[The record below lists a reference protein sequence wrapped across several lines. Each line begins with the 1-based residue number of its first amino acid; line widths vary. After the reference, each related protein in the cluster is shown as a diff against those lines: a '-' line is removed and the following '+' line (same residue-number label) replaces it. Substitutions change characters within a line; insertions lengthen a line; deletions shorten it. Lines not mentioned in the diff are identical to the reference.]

1 MPVWQLWYNAPSSA
15 SAADGVV
22 HVNVG
27 QNVTPHNPSLGLFLY
42 HFFTYI
48 ELVTSRVNP
57 QQHKQ
62 PTNTTTMV
70 MEPLTPQAAW
80 I

>member
-1 MPVWQLWYNAPSSA
+1 MSQ
-15 SAADGVV
+15 
-22 HVNVG
+22 
-27 QNVTPHNPSLGLFLY
+27 
-42 HFFTYI
+42 
-48 ELVTSRVNP
+48 VNP

-70 MEPLTPQAAW
+70 MALLASPAAW